1 MRSKWTVS
9 LMATLS
15 LINVVS
21 TGHVNY
27 VSNLYCP
34 EGYRNL
40 RLNNTQ
46 LVNGDWA
53 GAFEEQCQCKSGAQ
67 CRRDVRSNSYS
78 CRLVFSYAGR
88 FAFSMLTHPASS
100 RTQEILH
107 KFYRK
112 AFEKLNFFG
121 KNYLQKMCSL
131 KREEKTGHKPD

>member
-1 MRSKWTVS
+1 MRSKWTVR
-9 LMATLS
+9 LMAILS
-15 LINVVS
+15 MINVVS

-46 LVNGDWA
+46 LVKGDWA

-78 CRLVFSYAGR
+78 CRLVFSYTPWEICFFHAHT
-88 FAFSMLTHPASS
+88 LSS
-100 RTQEILH
+100 RTKRSTEILL
-107 KFYRK
+107 KRNCDI
-112 AFEKLNFFG
+112 EFFG
-121 KNYLQKMCSL
+121 KNIEKMCFL
-131 KREEKTGHKPD
+131 NMEVKTGHKPD